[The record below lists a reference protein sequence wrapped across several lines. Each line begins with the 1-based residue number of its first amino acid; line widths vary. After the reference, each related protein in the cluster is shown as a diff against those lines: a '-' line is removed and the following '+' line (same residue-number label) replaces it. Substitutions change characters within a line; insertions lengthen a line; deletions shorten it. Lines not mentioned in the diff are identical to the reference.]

1 MNMDISYEQV
11 GNNPIKIMSS
21 KTEIVFQRE
30 NKCVLPDKIDS
41 TDLIPHT
48 ESMIPLWQLGK
59 TEAEQTILRKTTDG
73 GVVSDLYVAVPTPD
87 GNEIALFLPTK
98 EANGSLTRVPSGSY
112 LVRDQNSQTVS
123 LPVVSGG

>member
-1 MNMDISYEQV
+1 MDINYEQV

-30 NKCVLPDKIDS
+30 NKCVLPSKIDS
-41 TDLIPHT
+41 TDLIPQS

-59 TEAEQTILRKTTDG
+59 TEAEKTSIRKTTNG
-73 GVVSDLYVAVPTPD
+73 GTISDLYVAVPTPD

-112 LVRDQNSQTVS
+112 LVRDQNDQTVS
-123 LPVVSGG
+123 MPVVAGG